1 LSLPR
6 LISGTVQL
14 LTGYGAV
21 QLLGLARNFLV
32 ARLLTPEDFGVAAT
46 FAVTL
51 SILEMAADLGMD
63 KFLTQSAHGD
73 DPRLQATVHAMT
85 LARSVLVAGA
95 LVLAAGP
102 VSQLFGVP
110 QAWPAYA
117 CLGFAPLLRGLMH
130 SDIKRVQRHFAFR
143 QDAAAMV
150 AAQIAALAV
159 AVPLAL
165 ILQNYW
171 AMLWGV
177 LAHAATQ
184 TIASHRLAERPY
196 RVGFDPTYARAAF
209 AFGWPLTLNGAL
221 LATTAQGDRAIV
233 GALVGLAALGVY
245 AVAALVVQSIT
256 GTLTAVM
263 NSVALPWIAAAQGN
277 LAEARR
283 RHGLAG
289 AAWGLALAP
298 VFPPLIVLGDDAVA
312 LLFGEAYRPTPLL
325 MALVAAAGLLRFWRG
340 WLSTAAVA
348 FGRTRVIL
356 AGNVGLLGGLA
367 LGVPAATASLGVEG
381 VAGAM
386 VCGEIAALTATAL
399 GCRLTGLTGLLQR
412 ARPMAFQFLGAA
424 ILTNLTAS
432 GSLGLAG
439 DTATAA
445 AGGALLMTTTAIAT
459 RSGREIA
466 AGGWRRFRA
475 RQQPSPAE

>member
-6 LISGTVQL
+6 LVSGTVQL

-32 ARLLTPEDFGVAAT
+32 ARLLTPEDFGIAAT

-51 SILEMAADLGMD
+51 SVLEMAADLGMD
-63 KFLTQSAHGD
+63 KFLTQSAQGD
-73 DPRLQATVHAMT
+73 DPRLQATLHAMT

-95 LVLAAGP
+95 LMLSAGP

-117 CLGFAPLLRGLMH
+117 CLGLAPLLRGIAH
-130 SDIKRVQRHFAFR
+130 SDLKRLQRHYAFR
-143 QDAAAMV
+143 RDAAAMV
-150 AAQIAALAV
+150 AAQSAALVV

-165 ILQNYW
+165 ILQSYW

-177 LAHAATQ
+177 LAHAAVQ
-184 TIASHRLAERPY
+184 AIASHRLAERPY
-196 RVGFDPTYARAAF
+196 RVAFDITHARGAF
-209 AFGWPLTLNGAL
+209 AFGWPLTFNGAL
-221 LATTAQGDRAIV
+221 LVTTAQGDRAIV
-233 GALVGLAALGVY
+233 GALVGLPALGVY

-256 GTLTAVM
+256 GTVTAVM
-263 NSVALPWIAAAQGN
+263 NSVALPWIAAAQ
-277 LAEARR
+277 ADPPEARR

-298 VFPPLIVLGDDAVA
+298 VFPPLMLLGDDTVA
-312 LLFGEAYRPTPLL
+312 LLFGEPYRPTPLL

-356 AGNVGLLGGLA
+356 AGNLGLLGGLA
-367 LGVPAATASLGVEG
+367 LGVPAATAGLGVEG

-386 VCGEIAALTATAL
+386 VTGEVAALLAIAI
-399 GCRLTGLTGLLQR
+399 GYGLTGLMPFLER
-412 ARPMAFQFLGAA
+412 ARPMAAHLLVAAAVTGVAANGSPGLAADVAAATGAA
-424 ILTNLTAS
+424 ALLV
-432 GSLGLAG
+432 
-439 DTATAA
+439 TATS
-445 AGGALLMTTTAIAT
+445 GATK
-459 RSGREIA
+459 SGREIVTA
-466 AGGWRRFRA
+466 GWRRFRTRPHA
-475 RQQPSPAE
+475 SLAE